1 MRTCDLTCPLICS
14 FRHHSPPHTS
24 PCTCRPQCTMQ
35 CSTAKLQQHLYCWLL
50 RSACCSSHL
59 HVGFSFRQRA
69 DSNYYISSPA
79 SYCLTLG
86 LHCPAHNVSV
96 RPVMHVSAD
105 VGHAIHACTVAS
117 AMPCIPDSVSNT
129 ASACATWAAPWFVFV
144 PLVHAV
150 CFPNLCAHW
159 VSVDAGRKDRRASY
173 LPSHSGGTWLSGPWI
188 IIGIAGLLLAGGP
201 VITSRQLISFSS
213 CWSQPSAVSLPR
225 PCPRCLDTKQPQTV
239 PTLPTCGRNCVLAL
253 QVQGV

>member
-50 RSACCSSHL
+50 RSAFCSSHL

-86 LHCPAHNVSV
+86 LHCPVHNVSV
-96 RPVMHVSAD
+96 RPVMHCQLMSAMLSMLALSRQQCPAFVSAS
-105 VGHAIHACTVAS
+105 AIL
-117 AMPCIPDSVSNT
+117 
-129 ASACATWAAPWFVFV
+129 
-144 PLVHAV
+144 LVHVLLGRALV
-150 CFPNLCAHW
+150 RICA
-159 VSVDAGRKDRRASY
+159 SCACC
-173 LPSHSGGTWLSGPWI
+173 LLS
-188 IIGIAGLLLAGGP
+188 
-201 VITSRQLISFSS
+201 
-213 CWSQPSAVSLPR
+213 
-225 PCPRCLDTKQPQTV
+225 
-239 PTLPTCGRNCVLAL
+239 
-253 QVQGV
+253 